1 MMHLGTLPCAA
12 CAGSMRRSRRSFS
25 ERLLYVAAYRC
36 ERCRQ
41 RVRVSYL
48 DAIREAKYAACPK
61 CGWYD
66 LVIRSKR
73 DQIDKMKQ
81 NPLRLLQRLFGGRLY
96 HCRHCRL
103 QFYDLRPLYRTEGA
117 PNRSANRMVG
127 SESES

>member
-1 MMHLGTLPCAA
+1 
-12 CAGSMRRSRRSFS
+12 MRRSRRSLS

-48 DAIREAKYAACPK
+48 DALRKAKYAGCPK
-61 CGWYD
+61 CGWCD

-73 DQIDKMKQ
+73 DPVDRMKQ
-81 NPLRLLQRLFGGRLY
+81 NPFRLLQRLFGARLY
-96 HCRHCRL
+96 HCLHCRL
-103 QFYDLRPLYRTEGA
+103 QFYDLRPLYTAKRARNGL
-117 PNRSANRMVG
+117 ANRMVG